1 MKRQQLVWLFLS
13 LSGRSVHMI
22 PGIDWRNLLIFIS
35 LSPVHYLISY
45 FDGLSFYWNHSS
57 LRSYWDRSCLD
68 LYLGSLNLSLGFYWD
83 QGNPSWGRGV
93 LWLPIC
99 PVWSPGYW
107 GKVGGQEGAEGV
119 TPKSIPLGHKSGIF
133 HREKKGNTYATF
145 THFHCFLQNQ
155 FNCKQYYI

>member
-22 PGIDWRNLLIFIS
+22 PGIDWRNLLIFVS
-35 LSPVHYLISY
+35 LSPVHHLISY

-57 LRSYWDRSCLD
+57 LRSYRDRSCLD

-93 LWLPIC
+93 LWFPVC
-99 PVWSPGYW
+99 PVCSPGYG

-119 TPKSIPLGHKSGIF
+119 TPKFIPLGHKPGIF
-133 HREKKGNTYATF
+133 HREKKGNTYATS
-145 THFHCFLQNQ
+145 THFPCFLQNQ